1 MFFLYNETNRSP
13 DGVGALPMKRSTP
26 MADGNNRAFMKYP
39 KTFVRTHSI
48 AVAASRYTK
57 AMNLQRGIMA
67 IDLVSVSPQGIIL
80 EDYTQREHKFGSQ
93 PVQAWY
99 LPSAVDDTSTL
110 GIDSQCH
117 YLFTDALSGCLFAAY
132 GENGPT
138 LTVEHVNNISRAGK
152 SLLETR
158 AELILGANYPYCK
171 ILSPCGDF
179 HDPRVKTYSPGQV
192 SNVVGVYKNGSWVFI
207 YKTSDSTCDYL

>member
-1 MFFLYNETNRSP
+1 MERSP
-13 DGVGALPMKRSTP
+13 V
-26 MADGNNRAFMKYP
+26 MADGNNRAFMHNP
-39 KTFVRTHSI
+39 ETFVRTHSI
-48 AVAASRYTK
+48 IVAASKYDQAKKLR
-57 AMNLQRGIMA
+57 QGIMA
-67 IDLVSVSPQGIIL
+67 IDLVSVSAQGIIL

-99 LPSAVDDTSTL
+99 LPSAVDDSSTL
-110 GIDSQCH
+110 AIDSQCR

-132 GENGPT
+132 GKDGQN
-138 LTVEHVNNISRAGK
+138 LTVEHVNNLHRTGR
-152 SLLETR
+152 SLMETR
-158 AELILGANYPYCK
+158 AELILGAKYDYCK

-179 HDPRVKTYSPGQV
+179 HDPRVKTYSLGQV